1 MRTHDVFGINNGLEP
16 DELSGPVARRQQVTI
31 PDSLNYVWDS
41 HGGQGSSVFSTK
53 AFQTIFIDNSEG
65 TGVLTINCFGTRHS
79 FKCPAKSQGYFP
91 LVALRDDYSFE
102 IVGTVAGQV
111 LDITLFNIMLPTAV
125 WSLA

>member
-16 DELSGPVARRQQVTI
+16 DENGPVARRQTVVI

-41 HGGQGSSVFSTK
+41 NGGQGSSVFATK
-53 AFQTIFIDNSEG
+53 AFQTIFIDNSLG
-65 TGVLTINCFGTRHS
+65 TGELRVNCFGTRHS

-102 IVGTVAGQV
+102 IVGTIAGQV
-111 LDITLFNIMLPTAV
+111 FEVTLFNIMLPTAV